1 LKLQV
6 STVLI
11 QWASGGL
18 FFLWV
23 TTRRREVGIAYGW
36 TVRITYLVMALGG
49 AVLGRT
55 LESDSTAALLR
66 DIGAVGVA
74 AGAGYALWLSF
85 ARRRAGVAG
94 ERTLRRARAARVAAM
109 TGIARPDRYDD
120 TVPEFPPAAD
130 LLAPAIGVV
139 TLAAATVAGG
149 GPAVLGFARLVCGA
163 AFLGA
168 VTDAML
174 LGHSYLTQPG
184 LSREPLKQLVRINAW
199 IWPVEALLLCLP
211 DGMVQVVSGSIDD
224 GANGLLGWIWLLSTI
239 STIILLIVVEAAL
252 RERWYSAVMAATG
265 LLYLAIL
272 TAFGQDLVARARP
285 GR

>member
-1 LKLQV
+1 MKLEV
-6 STVLI
+6 STVLL
-11 QWASGGL
+11 QWAIGGL

-23 TTRRREVGIAYGW
+23 TTRRREVGIGYGW
-36 TVRITYLVMALGG
+36 TVRITYLVMALGAAG
-49 AVLGRT
+49 LGRW
-55 LESDSTAALLR
+55 LEADGLAALLR
-66 DIGAVGVA
+66 DVGAFGVA
-74 AGAGYALWLSF
+74 ASAAYALWLSF

-94 ERTLRRARAARVAAM
+94 ERTIRRARAARVAAM

-130 LLAPAIGVV
+130 LLAPAIGILG
-139 TLAAATVAGG
+139 LAGATVAGG
-149 GPAVLGFARLVCGA
+149 GPFLLGFARLVCGA
-163 AFLGA
+163 AFLGV

-184 LSREPLKQLVRINAW
+184 LSRNPLKQLVRIGAW
-199 IWPVEALLLCLP
+199 IWPVETLLLCLP
-211 DGMVQVVSGSIDD
+211 TGMAQVMTGSVDD

-239 STIILLIVVEAAL
+239 STIVLLIVVEAAL

-272 TAFGQDLVARARP
+272 TAFGQDLVARAVL

>member
-1 LKLQV
+1 MKLQV

-11 QWASGGL
+11 QWAAGGL
-18 FFLWV
+18 FVLWV
-23 TTRRREVGIAYGW
+23 TTRRREVGIGYGW
-36 TVRITYLVMALGG
+36 TVRTTYLVMALGAAG
-49 AVLGRT
+49 LGRW
-55 LESDSTAALLR
+55 LEADGFAALLR
-66 DIGAVGVA
+66 DLGALGLA
-74 AGAGYALWLSF
+74 AGGGYALWLSV

-94 ERTLRRARAARVAAM
+94 ERAVRRARAARVAAM

-130 LLAPAIGVV
+130 LIAPAVGVAA
-139 TLAAATVAGG
+139 LAAATVAGG
-149 GPAVLGFARLVCGA
+149 GPFVLGFARLVSGA

-184 LSREPLKQLVRINAW
+184 LSRESLKQLVRITAW
-199 IWPVEALLLCLP
+199 IWPVETLLLCLP
-211 DGMVQVVSGSIDD
+211 SGMVQVLTGSVDD

-239 STIILLIVVEAAL
+239 STIVLLIVVEAAL

-272 TAFGQDLVARARP
+272 TAFGQDLVARAVL